1 MKNNLI
7 SFVIGFLL
15 CLIALTCCEGND
27 LKYKEVTKIKTV
39 KVTDTLKVKGAITT
53 KYKKVY
59 VRKTDTSIIYVDKA
73 DTSSVEAKKYSQ
85 EIQGKR
91 MKGVVH
97 VTTTGELLDVCAD
110 IETKDSIIERTITK
124 YNNKSKLFLSGKYNT
139 NNSAEI
145 GIDWNIKNK
154 ALIKGGVGYQISN
167 NTPYISVGIGI
178 PIF

>member
-1 MKNNLI
+1 ML
-7 SFVIGFLL
+7 IGFVLCAALL
-15 CLIALTCCEGND
+15 HFCEEKNIED
-27 LKYKEVTKIKTV
+27 KVKTKIKTIRIV
-39 KVTDTLKVKGAITT
+39 DTLKIKGPVTT
-53 KYKKVY
+53 KFKKVY
-59 VRKTDTSIIYVDKA
+59 IKKTDSSIVYLEKPDS
-73 DTSSVEAKKYSQ
+73 TTLEARKYSQ

-97 VTTTGELLDVCAD
+97 ITTTGELLDVCAD

-124 YNNKSKLFLSGKYNT
+124 YKNKSKLFLSGKYNT

>member
-15 CLIALTCCEGND
+15 CLIALTCCESND

-59 VRKTDTSIIYVDKA
+59 VRKTDTSIVYVDKA
-73 DTSSVEAKKYSQ
+73 DTSSVEARKYSQ

-97 VTTTGELLDVCAD
+97 ITTTGELLDVCTD

-139 NNSAEI
+139 NNSAEV

-154 ALIKGGVGYQISN
+154 ALIKGGVGYQIRN